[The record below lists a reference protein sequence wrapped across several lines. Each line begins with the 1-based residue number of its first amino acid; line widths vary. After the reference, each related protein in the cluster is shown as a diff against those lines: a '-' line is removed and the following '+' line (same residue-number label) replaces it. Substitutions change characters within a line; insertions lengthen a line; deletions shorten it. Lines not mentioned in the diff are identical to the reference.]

1 MQRMF
6 LALVADMRRLGA
18 QLVSANFNGVL
29 ICTGKRNMSA
39 AGAFFKEFCLL
50 EGGWGSGVAV
60 RCANHSVQPA
70 LNPICTRQQ
79 HNNTTTLH
87 H

>member
-18 QLVSANFNGVL
+18 HLVSANFGSVL

-39 AGAFFKEFCLL
+39 AGARAPRRAGPLTAACMQWVGAACMQLL
-50 EGGWGSGVAV
+50 HMMGGG
-60 RCANHSVQPA
+60 R
-70 LNPICTRQQ
+70 
-79 HNNTTTLH
+79 
-87 H
+87 